1 MVSLGTFKLTAYCPC
16 SKCCGKSNGITASGT
31 KATAGRT
38 IAAPSNFKF
47 GTKVVINGNTY
58 VVEDRGG
65 AIKGNKIDLFLPSL
79 KDTNMF
85 GRQKGKVYI
94 ITYGDT
100 E

>member
-1 MVSLGTFKLTAYCPC
+1 MY
-16 SKCCGKSNGITASGT
+16 
-31 KATAGRT
+31 
-38 IAAPSNFKF
+38 
-47 GTKVVINGNTY
+47 
-58 VVEDRGG
+58 

-85 GRQKGKVYI
+85 GRQKGTAYI